1 MEIADK
7 GKHFCDQRDD
17 VFGFII
23 SCEKQIK
30 TGATSHRAKVYSFIS
45 KSRMIAKES
54 STEMLDRVEFSGIHD
69 RLLIWRSHAKIKR
82 CDRICTDVVL
92 AGYINARLQFDMV
105 YGETCYF
112 FQWKNLSFCFFNIF
126 DVGIRREGT
135 YCGFLF

>member
-69 RLLIWRSHAKIKR
+69 RLLIWGSHAKIKR

-92 AGYINARLQFDMV
+92 AGYINARRSLIWSMV
-105 YGETCYF
+105 KLAIFSME
-112 FQWKNLSFCFFNIF
+112 NLSFCFFNIF

>member
-1 MEIADK
+1 
-7 GKHFCDQRDD
+7 
-17 VFGFII
+17 
-23 SCEKQIK
+23 
-30 TGATSHRAKVYSFIS
+30 
-45 KSRMIAKES
+45 
-54 STEMLDRVEFSGIHD
+54 MLDRVEFGCVHD
-69 RLLIWRSHAKIKR
+69 WFLIWGSHAQIKR

-112 FQWKNLSFCFFNIF
+112 FSMEKPLFLFFFNIF